1 MAGNGAIW
9 LEALELTKR
18 YGGVVALDGASVRV
32 RAGEVRGLVG
42 ANGAGKSTLVKC
54 LTGVVQ
60 PTSGRVIVEGLPLT
74 LGRPVAALR
83 AGITSVPQELTLAP
97 TMTVAENVML
107 GHEPRRVGVVDVR
120 ELRRR
125 AERALASISL
135 ELSPDA
141 LVGSLPLI
149 EQRLVMI
156 ARALSFSAR
165 LVIFDEP
172 TATVSPSEREL
183 LFGAVRGLA
192 ARIVSVLYVS
202 HQLGEIEAMCDS
214 VTVLRDGRLIA
225 ELERG
230 GASHSALVEL
240 LAPEQADRIPV
251 HRQAASG
258 VEGAFLEA
266 RSLGGERLRD
276 VTLSVR
282 PGEIVGLA
290 GLAGSGA
297 RELLLTVCGAVRY
310 TTGSL
315 AIAGR
320 TLRPGDTLN
329 AVARGVGF
337 LPGDRSLGTFPS
349 QTVRHNVG
357 LPSVRRH
364 ARLGLVGRRAEKR
377 SVRAALERVALRA
390 DMEAPIASLSGGNQ
404 QKALVARWIASGAR
418 LLLLDDPTA
427 GVDVAT
433 RPEIHAQIRALA
445 AAGAAVLLVST
456 DVDELAELPDRVVV
470 FDRGS
475 LVGELSGESLTPGRT
490 LAAMTR
496 RARSNDV
503 EPERDHE
510 QGGSR

>member
-1 MAGNGAIW
+1 LADNGRSW

-18 YGGVVALDGASVRV
+18 YGGVVALDGASLRV

-60 PTSGRVIVEGLPLT
+60 PTSGRVIVDGEPLT

-83 AGITSVPQELTLAP
+83 AGITSVPQELTVAA

-107 GHEPRRVGVVDVR
+107 GHEPRRVGMVDER

-135 ELSPDA
+135 HVAPTT
-141 LVGSLPLI
+141 LVGSMSLI

-183 LFGAVRGLA
+183 LFGSIRGLA
-192 ARIVSVLYVS
+192 ERGVSVLYVS
-202 HQLGEIEAMCDS
+202 HQLGEIEALCDS
-214 VTVLRDGRLIA
+214 VTVLRDGRVVA

-230 GASHSALVEL
+230 RVSHAALVEL
-240 LAPEQADRIPV
+240 LAPEQPDRVPIGRSAV
-251 HRQAASG
+251 TG
-258 VEGAFLEA
+258 VEGALLEA
-266 RSLGGERLRD
+266 RGLGGERLRE

-297 RELLLTVCGAVRY
+297 RELLLTVCGAVPY
-310 TTGSL
+310 TRGRL
-315 AIAGR
+315 EIAGR
-320 TLRPGDTLN
+320 AVRPGDTLH
-329 AVARGVGF
+329 AVACGVGF

-364 ARLGLVGRRAEKR
+364 ARLGLVGRRAERR
-377 SVRAALERVALRA
+377 SVGAVLQRVALRA

-404 QKALVARWIASGAR
+404 QKALVARWIASEAR
-418 LLLLDDPTA
+418 VLLLDDPTA
-427 GVDVAT
+427 GVDVGT
-433 RPEIHAQIRALA
+433 RPELHAQIRALA

-475 LVGELSGESLTPGRT
+475 LVAELSGERLTPAQT

-496 RARSNDV
+496 RTTHRDD
-503 EPERDHE
+503 PEREHE